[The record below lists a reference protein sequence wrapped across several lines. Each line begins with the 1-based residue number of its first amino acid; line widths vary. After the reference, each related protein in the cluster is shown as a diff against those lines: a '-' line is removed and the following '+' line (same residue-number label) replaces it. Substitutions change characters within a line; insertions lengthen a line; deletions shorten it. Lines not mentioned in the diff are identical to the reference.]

1 MKCRKFNADN
11 RQYDFN
17 KAADRPGVTLTEV
30 LMSLMIMGVGISA
43 VAVLFPIAVLR
54 SIQATQLTN
63 AAVLKQNVEGF
74 LQLRPQLVFDP
85 DGAGGLTP
93 LQHARGQ
100 NKRYLVDP
108 IGFAAAYELTNAA
121 VTAGIPDASRYGRVL
136 PYSAR
141 PGNPTWDLT
150 SPVGQILRYGGGL
163 ESSALATGLPGTNPD
178 RANTFRAIQTEAAR
192 LARSGDSWRTV
203 IDTNAVGIH
212 TSGQGVLLDDSVD
225 LSDFGYTPS
234 AGFSWIVVPPFYGI
248 SLPAAIADPENYR
261 VTVFS
266 RNGKASHSYP
276 LTAIHNFDSTLSPA
290 PPAPPANTRW
300 IAVWSEDIA
309 LDGVPVIPNPASPD
323 PDLNRNG
330 IVDTRTLPAGFV
342 SLTDSVRVLIENK
355 QGLDYSWILSVRR
368 SGNGDVTGI
377 DAVIRFNGTPS
388 PDDEIS
394 YRATFVKNTNL
405 VGLIF
410 PDGITPSLKKGGA
423 IFDAE
428 NGRWYRVSDYVEN
441 PAGSE
446 YDAIVYTEST
456 ISEGAGEDQL
466 VRDAA
471 VPANNI
477 SLNGIL
483 DRFQLFDP
491 QGNPLKDGQGN
502 DIFRDEDKDSTGNN
516 DGNLDFGAA
525 ILLPG
530 IVEVYPM
537 RGMVLPDSL

>member
-1 MKCRKFNADN
+1 MTLQHAVFKLRNIPLRN
-11 RQYDFN
+11 RS
-17 KAADRPGVTLTEV
+17 GVTLTEV

-63 AAVLKQNVEGF
+63 AAILKQNIEEF

-108 IGFAAAYELTNAA
+108 IGFAAAYELTDAA

-141 PGNPTWDLT
+141 PGNPSWDLT
-150 SPVGQILRYGGGL
+150 SPVGQILRHGGGL
-163 ESSALATGLPGTNPD
+163 ENSALATGLPGTNPD
-178 RANTFRAIQTEAAR
+178 RANTFRAIQVEAGR
-192 LARSGDSWRTV
+192 IARSGDSWRTV

-212 TSGQGVLLDDSVD
+212 VSGQGVLLDDSVD
-225 LSDFGYTPS
+225 LSDLGYTAS
-234 AGFSWIVVPPFYGI
+234 AGVSGILLPPFNGI
-248 SLPAAIADPENYR
+248 TLPAAISDPENYR
-261 VTVFS
+261 ITVFS
-266 RNGKASHSYP
+266 RNSKASLSFP
-276 LTAIHNFDSTLSPA
+276 LTAIHDPGAS
-290 PPAPPANTRW
+290 TRW
-300 IAVWSEDIA
+300 IASWSEDVV
-309 LDGVPVIPNPASPD
+309 LDGALGPN

-330 IVDTRTLPAGFV
+330 VVDFRPLPAGFV
-342 SLTDSVRVLIENK
+342 APADSVRVLIQNR

-368 SGNGDVTGI
+368 SGNGDVTGM

-428 NGRWYRVSDYVEN
+428 NGRWYRVSDYLEN

-466 VRDAA
+466 VRDGA

-491 QGNPLKDGQGN
+491 QGNALKDGQGN